1 MKLLIIEDDEN
12 IVSFLSKGL
21 KEEGHILEF
30 SLDGEE
36 GEYLA
41 STNKYDLIVLDWM
54 LPSKDGIEI
63 LKSLRKKD
71 ISIPILMLT
80 AKNEIENRVLG
91 LKEGADDYLAKPF
104 AFIEFIARIEALYR
118 RSFLNTKNIFIIDE
132 LLIDIDKKTVSKNDE
147 LISLTAKEYEFLL
160 FLIKNKNSMV
170 SNRMIEEQLWNSEEF
185 IYSNVIQV
193 TVYNL
198 RKKIGKE
205 YIKSFR
211 GLGYKIEF

>member
-80 AKNEIENRVLG
+80 AKNEIDNRVLG

>member
-1 MKLLIIEDDEN
+1 LKLLIIEDDEN

-132 LLIDIDKKTVSKNDE
+132 LLIDIDKKTVNKNDE

-193 TVYNL
+193 AVYNL

>member
-1 MKLLIIEDDEN
+1 
-12 IVSFLSKGL
+12 
-21 KEEGHILEF
+21 
-30 SLDGEE
+30 
-36 GEYLA
+36 
-41 STNKYDLIVLDWM
+41 
-54 LPSKDGIEI
+54 
-63 LKSLRKKD
+63 
-71 ISIPILMLT
+71 
-80 AKNEIENRVLG
+80 
-91 LKEGADDYLAKPF
+91 LAKPF

>member
-193 TVYNL
+193 AVYNL